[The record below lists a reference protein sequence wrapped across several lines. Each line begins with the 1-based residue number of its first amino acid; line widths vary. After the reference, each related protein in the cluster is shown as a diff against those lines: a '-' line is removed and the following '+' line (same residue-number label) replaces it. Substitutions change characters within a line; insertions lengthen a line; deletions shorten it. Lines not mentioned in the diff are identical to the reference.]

1 MNNMVC
7 WSPADIIHSET
18 CLVFILTGIICSA
31 VRCFHM
37 CRPFDQQ
44 SRYFYPA
51 RGQVSFFMAAVAME
65 FPYVIAPADPA
76 AWNYVRIFGIV
87 FYPMCLSSIYLRYFR
102 WQRLDRVSNRLSVV
116 VPMTAL
122 SILMVMALTGNSFLA
137 EGGLPLMIS
146 AAVVSLL
153 LSIRIVKVT
162 IWVRKRINDY
172 HRQNY
177 SSEDDFPYKFAA
189 NVLYL
194 PLVWILLQWAVF
206 LSDSKELNVAV
217 DLLMSVCLVV
227 ALCAILHPQRALQPG
242 KVQEDMDRIEE
253 DEKEII
259 GEAMA
264 AEAQD
269 NSAENSPL
277 TWDEESK
284 RQVLDI
290 IRRRYKEQHLQKSD
304 VLSEMDKGKAA
315 PASRFI
321 ASVGYYNLINMFR
334 LEHARQYIEAHPE
347 AKLAVVAEESGF
359 ASGSSFSKAK
369 RSVPEIIP
377 EYVDGVHI

>member
-1 MNNMVC
+1 MVC
-7 WSPADIIHSET
+7 WSPADIIHSEA
-18 CLVFILTGIICSA
+18 CLVFIVTGLICSV
-31 VRCFHM
+31 VRWLHM

-44 SRYFYPA
+44 WRYFYPA
-51 RGQVSFFMAAVAME
+51 RGQVAFFMAAVAME
-65 FPYVIAPADPA
+65 FPYVIAPGDPA

-87 FYPMCLSSIYLRYFR
+87 FYPMCMSSIYLRYFR

-122 SILMVMALTGNSFLA
+122 LVLMVMALTGNSFLA

-153 LSIRIVKVT
+153 LSIRVIKVT
-162 IWVRKRINDY
+162 CWVKKRIDDY
-172 HRQNY
+172 HHQNY
-177 SSEDDFPYKFAA
+177 SSEDDFPYRFAA
-189 NVLYL
+189 KVVYL

-206 LSDSKELNVAV
+206 FSGNKDLNVVV
-217 DLLMSVCLVV
+217 DLAMAVCIIIV
-227 ALCAILHPQRALQPG
+227 LCAILHPQRVLQAD
-242 KVQEDMDRIEE
+242 KVQEDMARLEE
-253 DEKEII
+253 DEKEIM
-259 GEAMA
+259 GETITTA
-264 AEAQD
+264 ARDNNAGSAQ
-269 NSAENSPL
+269 L

-290 IRRRYKEQHLQKSD
+290 ILRRYKEQHLQKSD